1 MLLRH
6 SSRREEWQTKAN
18 LQNLCGVSLFFT
30 CRLRANWNQE
40 GNLRRTV
47 GFRAK
52 LPYLLFLR
60 NKSMGQVRRA
70 PELKRG
76 AGNSRL

>member
-6 SSRREEWQTKAN
+6 SSQREEWQTKAN
-18 LQNLCGVSLFFT
+18 LQNLWRVSLFFT

-40 GNLRRTV
+40 GNLRRTRRIQ
-47 GFRAK
+47 GKAP
-52 LPYLLFLR
+52 L
-60 NKSMGQVRRA
+60 QVRRA

-76 AGNSRL
+76 AGNNL